1 MKTLTAVILAIASFF
16 LSQQILSAENSRPPN
31 PQKESLQ
38 FRDRISQHGI
48 TWTFNSKVPVGRFV
62 NGDYYVVGDVTI
74 IFITPKPEE
83 GRNGSVLNLPTH
95 PAKSGFDARVKQR
108 RYDPALRASLPI
120 HMKPGDSLI
129 STISVEKMGELPT
142 PLRPKDKAVSPIR
155 TAAVLTCFAKAVP
168 LDAFR
173 PSY

>member
-1 MKTLTAVILAIASFF
+1 LAIASFF

-48 TWTFNSKVPVGRFV
+48 TWTFNAGVPVGRFV
-62 NGDYYVVGDVTI
+62 NGDYYVVGEATVI
-74 IFITPKPEE
+74 SIMPKPEN
-83 GRNGSVLNLPTH
+83 GRNGSVRNLPTY
-95 PAKSGFDARVKQR
+95 PGQSGFDARVKQG
-108 RYDPALRASLPI
+108 RYDPGLRASLPI
-120 HMKPGDSLI
+120 RLKPGDSLI
-129 STISVEKMGELPT
+129 STISVDKMGELPP

-155 TAAVLTCFAKAVP
+155 TAAVLTCLAKAVP